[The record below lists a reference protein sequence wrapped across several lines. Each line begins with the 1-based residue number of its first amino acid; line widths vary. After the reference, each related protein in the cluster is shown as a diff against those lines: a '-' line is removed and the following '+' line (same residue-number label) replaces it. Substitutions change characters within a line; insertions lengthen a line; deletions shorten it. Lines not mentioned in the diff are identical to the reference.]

1 MGFYLVVSFY
11 FSTNNF
17 ISYCNTNDYITSVV
31 VNTTKVRFFKQITTE
46 GLTLCQYLELLLIP
60 QRYDFSSKS
69 QQATDDAFSK
79 RVVVNTTKVRFFK
92 QITTPFEVLQV
103 SNMLLLIP
111 QRYDFSSKS
120 QLQWEYVLF
129 YEGCC

>member
-31 VNTTKVRFFKQITTE
+31 VNTTKVRFFKQITT
-46 GLTLCQYLELLLIP
+46 
-60 QRYDFSSKS
+60 FSSIRE
-69 QQATDDAFSK
+69 F
-79 RVVVNTTKVRFFK
+79 
-92 QITTPFEVLQV
+92 IC
-103 SNMLLLIP
+103 MLLLIP

-120 QLQWEYVLF
+120 QLSRETSNEQPVVVNTTKVRFFKQITTKHVVLQTHYSLLLIPQRYDF
-129 YEGCC
+129 SSKSQHKKHHLSTKLSCC